1 MSGDCC
7 DKGQQE
13 ENAMLM
19 IAGLPDQGECIQ
31 INVTWPRMSDFA
43 IIFSGRA
50 SKPAVGLK
58 MEDFKNE

>member
-1 MSGDCC
+1 
-7 DKGQQE
+7 
-13 ENAMLM
+13 MLM